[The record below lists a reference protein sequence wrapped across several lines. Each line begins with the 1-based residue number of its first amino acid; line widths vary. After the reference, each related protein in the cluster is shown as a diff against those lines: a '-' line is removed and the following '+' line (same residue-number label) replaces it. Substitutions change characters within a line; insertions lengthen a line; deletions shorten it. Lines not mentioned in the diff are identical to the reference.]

1 MSSSQLEQAITA
13 LIKLFH
19 TYSGSDDTIKKDS
32 LLQLLKEN
40 FPNFLSACEQRGR
53 DYLSN
58 IFEEKDKNKDQK
70 IDFSEFLSLLADIA
84 TTTQPQPQPRS
95 GALFCEKSVSPEA
108 SRQPEKQE
116 SVVPPDSDL
125 CPFFMGAPM
134 LSKLLLLGEYFLEF
148 PPGGMDRD
156 RDSSAPSRGLQH

>member
-1 MSSSQLEQAITA
+1 MLRWV
-13 LIKLFH
+13 LISL
-19 TYSGSDDTIKKDS
+19 S
-32 LLQLLKEN
+32 LLLPLLPAHHFCGAEFAWFGVF
-40 FPNFLSACEQRGR
+40 FPQEQRGR

-95 GALFCEKSVSPEA
+95 GALFCEKSVKPEA
-108 SRQPEKQE
+108 SQQPEKQE

-125 CPFFMGAPM
+125 CPFFTGAPM

-148 PPGGMDRD
+148 PPGGMDQD